1 MRDYRD
7 AKAMARTLRQALN
20 TKSISLGHSESL
32 ELVAKLLGFH
42 DWNVLAAKIQTEVRS
57 PAGTPATPVPQT
69 SSAAVPTIPLRDL
82 VLFPHMLLPIFV
94 TRDTSKRA
102 LERAFATDRRIFAVA
117 QKRVDDDNR
126 TPDGLY
132 RFGVTARLLDQA
144 TLTTGS
150 LKVSVQ
156 ALGRASVLRFDAG
169 EFLAAEITEIP
180 EPPRDK
186 GWDTMSLSR
195 AALDAYQTYAHVDL
209 AAPPQV
215 LTLLA
220 RLSEPG
226 MLADTL
232 AQLLRIGMDG
242 RQELLETVDP
252 VARLEKVLAL
262 MKTNQEAA

>member
-20 TKSISLGHSESL
+20 AKSMSFSHSESL

-42 DWNVLAAKIQTEVRS
+42 DWNVLAAKIQTPVRA
-57 PAGTPATPVPQT
+57 PAGASGTPVPQT
-69 SSAAVPTIPLRDL
+69 PSAAVPTIPLRDL
-82 VLFPHMLLPIFV
+82 VLFPYMLVPIFV
-94 TRDTSKRA
+94 GRDTSKRA
-102 LERAFATDRRIFAVA
+102 VERAFATDSRIFAVA
-117 QKRVDDDNR
+117 QKRADDDNP

-132 RFGVTARLLDQA
+132 RFGVTTRLLDQA
-144 TLTTGS
+144 TLKDGT
-150 LKVSVQ
+150 LKVSLQ

-169 EFLAAEITEIP
+169 EFLAAEVTEIP
-180 EPPRDK
+180 EPRGKD
-186 GWDTMSLSR
+186 GEAASLSR
-195 AALDAYQTYAHVDL
+195 AALDAYQTYANVDL

-215 LTLLA
+215 LTLLP
-220 RLSEPG
+220 RLREPG

-262 MKTNQEAA
+262 MKTDQEAA

>member
-20 TKSISLGHSESL
+20 AKSISLGHSESL
-32 ELVAKLLGFH
+32 ELVAKLLGFQ
-42 DWNVLAAKIQTEVRS
+42 DWNVLAAIINTEVA
-57 PAGTPATPVPQT
+57 AGASGTPVPQT
-69 SSAAVPTIPLRDL
+69 PSAAVPTIPLRDL

-94 TRDTSKRA
+94 ARDTSKRA
-102 LERAFATDRRIFAVA
+102 VERAFATDSRVFAIA
-117 QKRVDDDNR
+117 QKRVDDDHP

-144 TLTTGS
+144 TLKDGT

-169 EFLAAEITEIP
+169 EFLAAEIAEIP
-180 EPPRDK
+180 EQSGTGGDAA
-186 GWDTMSLSR
+186 SLSR
-195 AALDAYQTYAHVDL
+195 LALDAYQTYAHVDL

-215 LTLLA
+215 LTLLP
-220 RLSEPG
+220 RLREPG

-232 AQLLRIGMDG
+232 AQLLRIGIGG

-262 MKTNQEAA
+262 MKTDQEAA

>member
-20 TKSISLGHSESL
+20 AKSISLSHSESL

-42 DWNVLAAKIQTEVRS
+42 DWNVLAAKIQTPVRA
-57 PAGTPATPVPQT
+57 PAGASGTPVRQT
-69 SSAAVPTIPLRDL
+69 PSAAVPTIPLRDL
-82 VLFPHMLLPIFV
+82 VLFPHMLVPIFV
-94 TRDTSKRA
+94 GRDTSKRA
-102 LERAFATDRRIFAVA
+102 VERAFATDSRIFAVA
-117 QKRVDDDNR
+117 QKQADDDDP

-132 RFGVTARLLDQA
+132 RFGVTARLLDQV
-144 TLTTGS
+144 TLMGGD
-150 LKVSVQ
+150 LKISVQ

-180 EPPRDK
+180 ELNGKDE
-186 GWDTMSLSR
+186 DAASLSR
-195 AALDAYQTYAHVDL
+195 AALDAYQAYAHVDL

-215 LTLLA
+215 LTILP
-220 RLSEPG
+220 RLRAPG

-232 AQLLRIGMDG
+232 AQLLRIGIDG

-252 VARLEKVLAL
+252 VTRLEKVLAL
-262 MKTNQEAA
+262 MKTEQEAA